1 LAITPPSRRSVP
13 TTAETAISPAMRLV
27 LGISNASPA
36 DACYLS
42 SDEVAHSKGGQWPV
56 AVRVPTPKAD
66 L

>member
-1 LAITPPSRRSVP
+1 
-13 TTAETAISPAMRLV
+13 MRLV

-42 SDEVAHSKGGQWPV
+42 SDEVAHSKEDSGRW
-56 AVRVPTPKAD
+56 